1 MAINGGNNLNVVPA
15 PQRVADNSNYLDL
28 ATGSADTLGWAQ
40 QYVPD
45 LMEKEAEVFGKRT
58 IAAFLQRKR

>member
-1 MAINGGNNLNVVPA
+1 MAITGGGNLNSVPA
-15 PQRVADNSNYLDL
+15 PTKQTQNSNYLDL

-45 LMEKEAEVFGKRT
+45 LMEK
-58 IAAFLQRKR
+58 